1 MKKKKDKANFKTN
14 GQFSNMCGEKMK
26 EERINVFNATNFIMF
41 FTHCNIHE
49 LECNIHDSVL
59 LSNNKLKT
67 HNTKEIFMSS

>member
-14 GQFSNMCGEKMK
+14 GQFSNMCREKMK
-26 EERINVFNATNFIMF
+26 EERIYVFNATNFIMF

-59 LSNNKLKT
+59 LSNNELKT
-67 HNTKEIFMSS
+67 HNTKEIFISS

>member
-1 MKKKKDKANFKTN
+1 MEKKKDKANFETN

-49 LECNIHDSVL
+49 LECNAHDSVL
-59 LSNNKLKT
+59 LSNKELKT
-67 HNTKEIFMSS
+67 HNTKEIFISS

>member
-49 LECNIHDSVL
+49 LECNVHDSVL
-59 LSNNKLKT
+59 LSNKELKT
-67 HNTKEIFMSS
+67 HNTKEIFISS

>member
-14 GQFSNMCGEKMK
+14 DQFSNMCGEKMK
-26 EERINVFNATNFIMF
+26 EERINFFNATNFIMF

-59 LSNNKLKT
+59 LSNKELKT
-67 HNTKEIFMSS
+67 HNTKEIFISS

>member
-14 GQFSNMCGEKMK
+14 GQFSNMCEEKMK
-26 EERINVFNATNFIMF
+26 EERINVFNVTNFIMF

-59 LSNNKLKT
+59 LSNKELKT
-67 HNTKEIFMSS
+67 HNTKEIFISS